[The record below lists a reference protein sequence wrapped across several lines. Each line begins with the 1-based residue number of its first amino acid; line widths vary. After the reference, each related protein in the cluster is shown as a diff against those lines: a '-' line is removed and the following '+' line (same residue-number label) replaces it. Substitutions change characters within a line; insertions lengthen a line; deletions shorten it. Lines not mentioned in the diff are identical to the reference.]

1 MSPFQNHSQ
10 SSEYL
15 KTSRNG
21 PVYYVFFISQQSNTS
36 GLLHKRDGRP
46 DGQSVF
52 CFLILGLFH
61 VSMCYLFIYLFIC
74 PFRRSED
81 EIICCIW
88 ISVKYFWLSPP
99 WWFTQVCSGVA
110 FVTGKPE
117 DIFVECDSKTIF
129 TKMHKTS
136 LLQTLMVLASASTGK
151 HFSCIFISLSHL

>member
-15 KTSRNG
+15 KTSRNVLLCIFHIATVEYFG
-21 PVYYVFFISQQSNTS
+21 VATQKRWSTRWAKSVLFSYSGIISC
-36 GLLHKRDGRP
+36 
-46 DGQSVF
+46 V
-52 CFLILGLFH
+52 H
-61 VSMCYLFIYLFIC
+61 VLFIYLFIC